1 MKQKR
6 PHKYYGEQHRL
17 DLDRKRILVFTLK
30 DAVNKNYYVRIRK
43 RNGKG
48 YFQRSL
54 KTDKLDVATTKA
66 KQLYMEMWN
75 VEDKGLEFSDA
86 CFSDTFPDFIKY
98 SGLSTHRQTRA
109 KGIFNRYWSPY
120 FRNIQLHKIDTK
132 SYQEFLEWRVRYW
145 DNVDLDELRAS
156 GDNVYHVNKRPTE
169 TTLKSEKQLFK
180 QFLYWCETKRLI
192 DVVPSL
198 RINLKA
204 LLGDRFTSKRQ
215 KSKALTRAQ
224 ERRIQGKLRK
234 FALTD
239 GQKDKNKMR
248 AYGRARLYYFINW
261 ARHTLIRPSTE
272 LTGLKWYDVEIM
284 PSKKEPGRKIALIN
298 VRHSKTGEPRYA
310 VMPYGQMNFV
320 SDWHKISKSNGFG
333 KPNDYVF
340 PAWEGGEVKTEAHII
355 GRLLRDKL
363 KLWGEHL
370 EDETSKVI
378 TLYSLARHTG
388 ITRRIEGGWQ
398 VGQVATAA
406 GSSVKQISM
415 FYYQEFVR
423 ANPDKWANTFKDGK
437 VKIDDER
444 QRKINEA
451 ISKMEFDM
459 DEDIRDQR
467 IRNNQSSMG
476 EGS

>member
-1 MKQKR
+1 MPQ
-6 PHKYYGEQHRL
+6 YYDEQHRL

-30 DAVNKNYYVRIRK
+30 DAKKKNYYVRIRK
-43 RNGKG
+43 QNGKG

-54 KTDKLDVATTKA
+54 KTDKLDVAETRA
-66 KQLYMEMWN
+66 KKLYMEMWN
-75 VEDKGLEFSDA
+75 VEDKGLEFKDA

-109 KGIFNRYWSPY
+109 RGLFNRYWSPY
-120 FRNIQLHKIDTK
+120 FRNIQIHKIDTK
-132 SYQEFLEWRVRYW
+132 MYQEFLEWRINYW
-145 DNVDLDELRAS
+145 ENVDLKELQAA
-156 GDNVYHVNKRPTE
+156 GDKVYHIKKIPTE

-180 QFLYWCETKRLI
+180 QFLYWCDTKRLI
-192 DVVPSL
+192 KVVPSL
-198 RINLKA
+198 RINFKA
-204 LLGDRFTSKRQ
+204 LLGDKFTDKRQ
-215 KSKALTRAQ
+215 KSKALTRSQ
-224 ERRIQGKLRK
+224 ERRIQNKLRQY
-234 FALTD
+234 ALTD

-272 LTGLKWYDVEIM
+272 LTGLKWFDVEIM
-284 PSKKEPGRKIALIN
+284 PSKLEENRKIALLN
-298 VRHSKTGEPRYA
+298 VRESKTGEPRYA
-310 VMPYGQMNFV
+310 VMPYGQMHFV
-320 SDWHKISKSNGFG
+320 SDWHKISKANGFG

-340 PAWEGGEVKTEAHII
+340 PAWESGETRVQSHIL

-415 FYYQEFVR
+415 FYYQEFVKQ
-423 ANPDKWANTFKDGK
+423 NPDRWANTFKDGK

-451 ISKMEFDM
+451 ISKMEVDM
-459 DEDIRDQR
+459 GEE
-467 IRNNQSSMG
+467 IRNARNRATHG
-476 EGS
+476 LDE